1 MNISFFKKFAFF
13 ALLFLSSGIIYAQ
26 QTTINTNNLAAYNNA
41 IKLYNNKAY
50 AAAQKTFKEV
60 ANNNKNTAA
69 LKSDSEYFT
78 AMCAIKLNQVEAD
91 KLVLDFVENNPNSNK
106 KEKAFLNVGNYYFA
120 NKKAAYALKW
130 YSKVNPK
137 ILSIDNQQELNFK
150 MGYALLATGNLK
162 LAKNKFLPL
171 INNARYGNDSRYYY
185 GFIAYKQEDYD
196 TAEKHL
202 TEIAKQASYKS
213 EVTYYLLD
221 ISFKDGRFEKCI
233 EVGEKLLKDP
243 KQKEVSD
250 ISKIVGESYF
260 NLKKYKE
267 ALPYLRAYK
276 GKRGKWNNTDYY
288 QLGYTYYKQNDFE
301 NAVKNFNKIIGD
313 KNSVSQN
320 AYYHLAECYLYLER
334 KPEALNAFKSASEM
348 DFDAKIKEDA
358 FLNYAKLSYEQGN
371 PYKSVA
377 DVLQD
382 FLAAYPKSE
391 FYQEINQL
399 VVTSYLYQQDYQGAL
414 DYLAKKK
421 SKENRELT
429 KDVSYY
435 RGVQLFNLK
444 KLQEAYPYFISAT
457 ESSDT
462 KIKVSALYWKAE
474 TDFQLSNF
482 KKSLDGF
489 TKFKRTSGASQ
500 IDAFTSI
507 DYNIAYSHFKLKEY
521 AKAANS
527 FSLFIKK
534 TKEDNPLLDD
544 ANIRLADCYF
554 VTKRYSNAI
563 SAYDKVINNL
573 GVGSDYAVY
582 QKAISYGFLGDNS
595 KKINSLN
602 ALVNN
607 YELTSLQDDALFQLA
622 NTYVTVKNNAKAHE
636 TYNILLSRH
645 TKSSYVPKALL
656 RQGLVY
662 YNENNNAKALDK
674 FKKIVSDFPNSNE
687 AKEAVTNA
695 RNVYVDLG
703 QVDVYAAWVKNIS
716 FVNVTDADLDNTTY
730 EAAENKFLE
739 NNSEKAIEGFTKYI
753 AAFPN
758 GLHALKANFYLA
770 QSLSKTNQEE
780 KAAQYYK
787 YVVDQNFS
795 EYSEESLNKL
805 SQIYLEKEDWENATP
820 LLVRL
825 ELEANYPQNILF
837 AQSNLMKSYYQANLF
852 DDAVTYAEKVLQ
864 KDKLEENVEFDAKI
878 IIARSAF
885 KTDDLKT
892 AEEFYNEVERN
903 ASGELKAEALYY
915 NAYFKNQNKK
925 FKESNKVVQTL
936 IADYSTYK
944 YWGVKSYIIMAKN
957 YYGLKDAYQA
967 TYILE
972 NIIKNF
978 KQFNDV
984 ILDAQKE
991 LSTIKANEAKTNE
1004 SVTPNN
1010 NKRD

>member
-1 MNISFFKKFAFF
+1 MNIRFFKKFAFLVLITF
-13 ALLFLSSGIIYAQ
+13 SSSIIFAQ
-26 QTTINTNNLAAYNNA
+26 QTEAYTNHLAAYNNA
-41 IKLYNNKAY
+41 IELYNNKAY
-50 AAAQKTFKEV
+50 AAAQKIFKEV
-60 ANNNKNTAA
+60 ALKSESSTT
-69 LKSDSEYFT
+69 LKSDSEYYT
-78 AMCAIKLNQVEAD
+78 AMSAIKLNQVEAD
-91 KLVLDFVENNPNSNK
+91 KMVINFVENNPNSNK

-130 YSKVNPK
+130 YYKVNRNV
-137 ILSIDNQQELNFK
+137 LSTDNKKELDFK
-150 MGYALLATGNLK
+150 MGYALLSTGNLK
-162 LAKNKFLPL
+162 LARKKFFPL
-171 INNARYGNDSRYYY
+171 INDARYGNDSRYYF
-185 GFIAYKQEDYD
+185 GFIAYKQADYE
-196 TAEKHL
+196 TAEIHL
-202 TEIAKQASYKS
+202 QEIAKQASYKS

-221 ISFKDGRFEKCI
+221 ISFKDGRFKKSI
-233 EVGEKLLKDP
+233 EIGEKLLKDP
-243 KQKEVSD
+243 KQKEISD

-267 ALPYLRAYK
+267 ALPFLRAYK

-301 NAVKNFNKIIGD
+301 NAVKNFNKIIDD
-313 KNSVSQN
+313 KNSFSQN
-320 AYYHLAECYLYLER
+320 AYYHLAECYLYLDR

-377 DVLQD
+377 EVLQD
-382 FLAAYPKSE
+382 FLTAYPKSP

-399 VVTSYLYQQDYQGAL
+399 VVTSYLHQQDYQGAL

-421 SKENRELT
+421 SNENKALT
-429 KDVSYY
+429 KEVSYY

-444 KLQEAYPYFISAT
+444 KLQEAYPYFSAAT
-457 ESSDT
+457 TSSNN

-489 TKFKRTSGASQ
+489 TTFKKTSGASQ
-500 IDAFTSI
+500 IDAFNTI

-521 AKAANS
+521 TKAASSFNS
-527 FSLFIKK
+527 FIRK

-554 VTKRYSNAI
+554 VTKKYANAI

-573 GVGSDYAVY
+573 GVGSDYAMY
-582 QKAISYGFLGDNS
+582 QKAISFGFLGDNT
-595 KKINSLN
+595 KKISMLN
-602 ALVNN
+602 DLVTN
-607 YELTSLQDDALFQLA
+607 YEFTNLQDDALFQLA
-622 NTYVTVKNNAKAHE
+622 NTYVAVKNNAKAHE
-636 TYNILLSRH
+636 TFNTLLSQH
-645 TKSSYVPKALL
+645 TKSSYIPNTLL
-656 RQGLVY
+656 RQGLLY
-662 YNENNNAKALDK
+662 YNENNNAKALER
-674 FKKIVSDFPNSNE
+674 FKRIVSEYPNSNE
-687 AKEAVTNA
+687 AKGAVTNA

-703 QVDVYAAWVKNIS
+703 QVDIYAAWVKNIS
-716 FVNVTDADLDNTTY
+716 FVNVTDADLDNATY

-739 NNSEKAIEGFTKYI
+739 NNAEKAIEGFKKYI

-758 GLHALKANFYLA
+758 GLNALKANFYLA
-770 QSLSKTNQEE
+770 QSLSKINQAE
-780 KAAQYYK
+780 KAVQYYT
-787 YVVDQNFS
+787 YVVNQNQS
-795 EYSEESLNKL
+795 EFSEESLNKL
-805 SQIYLEKEDWENATP
+805 SQIYLEKADWVNATP
-820 LLVRL
+820 LLIRL
-825 ELEANYPQNILF
+825 EQEANYPQNILF
-837 AQSNLMKSYYQANLF
+837 AQSNLMKSYYQKNLF
-852 DDAVTYAEKVLQ
+852 DEAVAYAEKVLQ
-864 KDKLEENVEFDAKI
+864 KDKLEENVEFDAKT

-892 AEEFYNEVERN
+892 AEEFYNEVEHN
-903 ASGELKAEALYY
+903 ASGELKAEALYF
-915 NAYFKNQNKK
+915 NAYFKNQDKK
-925 FKESNKVVQTL
+925 YAESNKVVQTL

-978 KQFNDV
+978 TQFEDV
-984 ILDAQKE
+984 ILDAQRE
-991 LSTIKANEAKTNE
+991 LSIIKTNEAKTNE

-1010 NKRD
+1010 N

>member
-1 MNISFFKKFAFF
+1 MNIRFFKKIAF
-13 ALLFLSSGIIYAQ
+13 LVLITLSSSIAFAQ
-26 QTTINTNNLAAYNNA
+26 QTEMNTNSLTDYNHA

-50 AAAQKTFKEV
+50 AAAQKKFKEV
-60 ANNNKNTAA
+60 VNQNNNTAT
-69 LKSDSEYFT
+69 LKSDSEYYT
-78 AMCAIKLNQVEAD
+78 AMCAIKLNQTEAD
-91 KLVLDFVENNPNSNK
+91 KMVLSFVENNPNSNK

-120 NKKAAYALKW
+120 NKKASHALKW
-130 YSKVNPK
+130 YGKVNRK
-137 ILSIDNQQELNFK
+137 LLSTENQKELDFK
-150 MGYALLATGNLK
+150 MGYAMLTTGNLK
-162 LAKNKFLPL
+162 LAKNKFFPL
-171 INNARYGNDSRYYY
+171 INDARYGNDSRYYY
-185 GFIAYKQEDYD
+185 GFIAYKQADYE
-196 TAEKHL
+196 TAEIHL
-202 TEIAKQASYKS
+202 TEIAKQASYKN

-221 ISFKDGRFEKCI
+221 ISFKDGKFEKSI
-233 EVGEKLLKDP
+233 EIGKKLLKNK
-243 KQKEVSD
+243 KQKERSD

-267 ALPYLRAYK
+267 ALPYLQAYK

-288 QLGYTYYKQNDFE
+288 QLGYTFYKQNDFE
-301 NAVKNFNKIIGD
+301 NAVKNFNKIIGET
-313 KNSVSQN
+313 NSVSQN
-320 AYYHLAECYLYLER
+320 AYYHLAECYLYLEK

-348 DFDAKIKEDA
+348 NFDPKIKEDA

-377 DVLQD
+377 EVLQD
-382 FLAAYPKSE
+382 FLTAYPKSQ

-399 VVTSYLYQQDYQGAL
+399 VVTSYLHQQDYKGAL
-414 DYLAKKK
+414 NYLAKKK
-421 SKENRELT
+421 SNENRELT

-444 KLQEAYPYFISAT
+444 KLQEAYPYFTAAT
-457 ESSDT
+457 KSSDT
-462 KIKVSALYWKAE
+462 KIKVSAMFWKAE

-482 KKSLDGF
+482 KKSLAGF
-489 TKFKRTSGASQ
+489 TAFKKVSGASQ
-500 IDAFTSI
+500 IDVFKAI
-507 DYNIAYSHFKLKEY
+507 DYNIAYSHFKLKDY
-521 AKAANS
+521 ANAANS
-527 FSLFIKK
+527 FSNFIRK
-534 TKEDNPLLDD
+534 TNNENPLFDD

-554 VTKRYSNAI
+554 VTKKYSNAI
-563 SAYDKVINNL
+563 SAYDKVINNA
-573 GVGSDYAVY
+573 GVGSDYATY
-582 QKAISYGFLGDNS
+582 QKAISFGFLGDNS
-595 KKINSLN
+595 KKIDNLN
-602 ALVNN
+602 ILVTNFD
-607 YELTSLQDDALFQLA
+607 LTTLQDDGLFQLA
-622 NTYVTVKNNAKAHE
+622 NTYVAAKNNSKAHE
-636 TYNILLSRH
+636 TYNTLITNH
-645 TKSSYVPKALL
+645 TKSSYIPKALL

-662 YNENNNAKALDK
+662 YNESNNLKALEK
-674 FKKIVSDFPNSNE
+674 FKKIVSAFPNSNE
-687 AKEAVTNA
+687 AREAVTNA

-716 FVNVTDADLDNTTY
+716 FVNVTDSDLDDTTY

-739 NNSEKAIEGFTKYI
+739 NNATKAIEGFTKYI

-770 QSLSKTNQEE
+770 QSLSKTNQEA
-780 KAAQYYK
+780 KAEQYYK

-795 EYSEESLNKL
+795 EFSEESLNKL
-805 SQIYLEKEDWENATP
+805 SQIYLEKEDWKNATP

-837 AQSNLMKSYYQANLF
+837 AQSNLMKSYYQANQF
-852 DDAVTYAEKVLQ
+852 TEAVAYAEKILLT
-864 KDKLEENVEFDAKI
+864 DKLEENVEFDAKI

-892 AEEFYNEVERN
+892 AEEFYTEVERN

-925 FKESNKVVQTL
+925 YAASNKIVQTL

-978 KQFNDV
+978 KQFEDV
-984 ILDAQKE
+984 ILDAQRE
-991 LSTIKANEAKTNE
+991 LANIKANEAKTNE
-1004 SVTPNN
+1004 SVTPNKN
-1010 NKRD
+1010 

>member
-1 MNISFFKKFAFF
+1 MNIRFFKKFAFLVVLIF
-13 ALLFLSSGIIYAQ
+13 SCSLISAQ
-26 QTTINTNNLAAYNNA
+26 QTEMNANNLATYNNA

-50 AAAQKTFKEV
+50 AAAQKKFKEV
-60 ANNNKNTAA
+60 AEKTKNIGA
-69 LKSDSEYFT
+69 LKSDSEYYN
-78 AMCAIKLNQVEAD
+78 AMCAIKLNQTEAD
-91 KLVLDFVENNPNSNK
+91 KMVLSFVENNPNSNK

-120 NKKAAYALKW
+120 NKKASYALKW
-130 YSKVNPK
+130 YAKVNPK
-137 ILSIDNQQELNFK
+137 ALSTENKKELDFK
-150 MGYALLATGNLK
+150 MGYAMLTTGNLK
-162 LAKNKFLPL
+162 LARNKFLPL
-171 INNARYGNDSRYYY
+171 INDARYGNDARYYY
-185 GFIAYKQEDYD
+185 GFIAYKQKDYE
-196 TAEKHL
+196 TAETHL
-202 TEIAKQASYKS
+202 TEIAKQASYKN
-213 EVTYYLLD
+213 EATYYLLD
-221 ISFKDGRFEKCI
+221 ISFKDGRFEESIKI
-233 EVGEKLLKDP
+233 GKKLLLNKT
-243 KQKEVSD
+243 QKNSSD
-250 ISKIVGESYF
+250 ISKIIGESYF

-267 ALPYLRAYK
+267 ALPYLRTYK

-288 QLGYTYYKQNDFE
+288 QLGYAYYKQNDFE

-313 KNSVSQN
+313 KNAVSQN
-320 AYYHLAECYLYLER
+320 AYYHLAECYLYLEK
-334 KPEALNAFKSASEM
+334 KPEALNAFKSASEL

-382 FLAAYPKSE
+382 FLSAYPKSPY
-391 FYQEINQL
+391 YQEINQL
-399 VVTSYLYQQDYQGAL
+399 VVTSYLYQQDYKGAL

-421 SKENRELT
+421 SNENRELT

-444 KLQEAYPYFISAT
+444 KLQEAYPYFIAAT
-457 ESSDT
+457 KSSDN
-462 KIKVSALYWKAE
+462 KIKVSAMFWKAE

-482 KKSLDGF
+482 KKSLTGF
-489 TKFKRTSGASQ
+489 TVFKKTTGASQ
-500 IDAFTSI
+500 IDEFKSI
-507 DYNIAYSHFKLKEY
+507 DYNIAYSYFKLKEY
-521 AKAANS
+521 EKAANA
-527 FSLFIKK
+527 FSNFIKK
-534 TKEDNPLLDD
+534 TNQENPLLDD

-554 VTKRYSNAI
+554 VTKKYSNAI
-563 SAYDKVINNL
+563 LAYDKVINNL
-573 GVGSDYAVY
+573 GVGSDYATY
-582 QKAISYGFLGDNS
+582 QKAISYGFLGDDS
-595 KKINSLN
+595 KKIANLN
-602 ALVNN
+602 NLVKN
-607 YELTSLQDDALFQLA
+607 YEITNLQDDALFQLA
-622 NTYVTVKNNAKAHE
+622 NTYVAIKNNAKAHQ
-636 TYNILLSRH
+636 TYNLLLTKH
-645 TKSSYVPKALL
+645 TKSSYIPKALL

-662 YNENNNAKALDK
+662 YNESNNLKALEK

-687 AKEAVTNA
+687 AKQAVTNA

-716 FVNVTDADLDNTTY
+716 FVNVTDSDLDDTTY

-739 NNSEKAIEGFTKYI
+739 NNAQKAIEGFTKYI

-758 GLHALKANFYLA
+758 GINALKANFYLA
-770 QSLSKTNQEE
+770 QSLYKTNQAE
-780 KAAQYYK
+780 KSEQYYK

-795 EYSEESLNKL
+795 EFSEEALNKL
-805 SQIYLEKEDWENATP
+805 SQIYLEKEDWEKATP

-837 AQSNLMKSYYQANLF
+837 AQSNLMKSYYQANNF
-852 DDAVTYAEKVLQ
+852 KDAVAYAEKVLQ
-864 KDKLEENVEFDAKI
+864 KDKLEKNVEFDAKI

-885 KTDDLKT
+885 KTGDLQT

-903 ASGELKAEALYY
+903 ANGELKAEALYY

-925 FKESNKVVQTL
+925 YAASNKIVQTL

-984 ILDAQKE
+984 ILDAQRE
-991 LSTIKANEAKTNE
+991 LETIKANEAKTNE

-1010 NKRD
+1010 N

>member
-1 MNISFFKKFAFF
+1 MNIRFFKKFAFLVVF
-13 ALLFLSSGIIYAQ
+13 TVSSSVISAQ
-26 QTTINTNNLAAYNNA
+26 QTEMETNSLADYNNA

-60 ANNNKNTAA
+60 ALKNKSTAA
-69 LKSDSEYFT
+69 LKSDSEYYT

-91 KLVLDFVENNPNSNK
+91 KMVLAFVENNPNSNK

-120 NKKAAYALKW
+120 NKKASYALKW
-130 YSKVNPK
+130 YSKVNREV
-137 ILSIDNQQELNFK
+137 LSTENKKELDFK
-150 MGYALLATGNLK
+150 MGYAMLTTGNLK
-162 LAKNKFLPL
+162 LARKKFFPL
-171 INNARYGNDSRYYY
+171 INDARYGNDSRYYY
-185 GFIAYKQEDYD
+185 GFIAYKQADYE
-196 TAEKHL
+196 TAEIHL
-202 TEIAKQASYKS
+202 QEIAKQASYTS

-221 ISFKDGRFEKCI
+221 ISFKDGRFEKSI
-233 EVGEKLLKDP
+233 EIGEKLLKDP
-243 KQKEVSD
+243 KQKEISD

-267 ALPYLRAYK
+267 ALPYLNAYK

-288 QLGYTYYKQNDFE
+288 QLGYAYYKQNDFE

-382 FLAAYPKSE
+382 FLTAYPKSP

-399 VVTSYLYQQDYQGAL
+399 VVTSYLYQQDYEGAL

-421 SKENRELT
+421 SNENKEFT

-444 KLQEAYPYFISAT
+444 QLQEAYPYFIAAT
-457 ESSDT
+457 TSSDT

-474 TDFQLSNF
+474 TDYQLSNF

-489 TKFKRTSGASQ
+489 TTFKKTSGASQ
-500 IDAFTSI
+500 IDVFKTI

-521 AKAANS
+521 TKAASSFNS
-527 FSLFIKK
+527 FIRKA
-534 TKEDNPLLDD
+534 KEGNPLLDD

-554 VTKRYSNAI
+554 VTKKYSNAI

-573 GVGSDYAVY
+573 GVGSDYATY
-582 QKAISYGFLGDNS
+582 QKAISFGFLGNNT
-595 KKINSLN
+595 KKINNLN
-602 ALVNN
+602 NLVTN

-622 NTYVTVKNNAKAHE
+622 NTYVSVKNNAKAHE
-636 TYNILLSRH
+636 TFNRLLSQH

-656 RQGLVY
+656 RQGLLY
-662 YNENNNAKALDK
+662 YNDNDNAQALDR
-674 FKKIVSDFPNSNE
+674 FKKIVSEYPNSSE
-687 AKEAVTNA
+687 AREAVTNA

-730 EAAENKFLE
+730 ESAENKFLE
-739 NNSEKAIEGFTKYI
+739 NNAEKAIEGFTKYI

-770 QSLSKTNQEE
+770 QSLSKTNQTE
-780 KAAQYYK
+780 KATQYYQ
-787 YVVDQNFS
+787 YVVDQNQS
-795 EYSEESLNKL
+795 EFSEESLNKL
-805 SQIYLEKEDWENATP
+805 SQIYLEKADWVHATP
-820 LLVRL
+820 LLIRL
-825 ELEANYPQNILF
+825 EQEANYPQNILF
-837 AQSNLMKSYYQANLF
+837 AQSNLMKSYYEANEF
-852 DDAVTYAEKVLQ
+852 KEAVKYAEKVLQ
-864 KDKLEENVEFDAKI
+864 KDKLEENVEFDAKT

-885 KTDDLKT
+885 KTDDLIT

-903 ASGELKAEALYY
+903 ASGELKAEALYF

-925 FKESNKVVQTL
+925 YAESNKVVQTL

-978 KQFNDV
+978 TQFDDV
-984 ILDAQKE
+984 ILDAQRE
-991 LSTIKANEAKTNE
+991 LSTIKTNEAKTNE

>member
-1 MNISFFKKFAFF
+1 MNIRFFKKFAF
-13 ALLFLSSGIIYAQ
+13 LVLIVLSSGVISAQ
-26 QTTINTNNLAAYNNA
+26 QTEIETNSLAAYNNA
-41 IKLYNNKAY
+41 ITLYNNKAY

-60 ANNNKNTAA
+60 ALKNESTSA
-69 LKSDSEYFT
+69 LKSDSEYYT
-78 AMCAIKLNQVEAD
+78 AMCAIKLDQVEAD
-91 KLVLDFVENNPNSNK
+91 KMVLNFVENNPNSNK
-106 KEKAFLNVGNYYFA
+106 KELAFLNVGNYYFA

-137 ILSIDNQQELNFK
+137 ILSTDNQQELDFK

-162 LAKNKFLPL
+162 LARNKFLPL

-185 GFIAYKQEDYD
+185 GFIAYKQEDYE
-196 TAEKHL
+196 TAEIHL

-221 ISFKDGRFEKCI
+221 ISFKDGQFEKCI
-233 EVGEKLLKDP
+233 EVGEKLLQDP
-243 KQKEVSD
+243 KQKEISD

-267 ALPYLRAYK
+267 ALPYLEAYK
-276 GKRGKWNNTDYY
+276 GNRGKWNNTDYY
-288 QLGYTYYKQNDFE
+288 QLGYAYYKQNDFE

-377 DVLQD
+377 EVLQD
-382 FLAAYPKSE
+382 FLTAYPKSP

-414 DYLAKKK
+414 DYLAKKN
-421 SKENRELT
+421 SNENRELT

-444 KLQEAYPYFISAT
+444 KLQEAYPYLSAAT
-457 ESSDT
+457 TSSDN

-489 TKFKRTSGASQ
+489 TTYKKASGASQ
-500 IDAFTSI
+500 IDAYKTI

-521 AKAANS
+521 TKAASS
-527 FSLFIKK
+527 FTSFIRN
-534 TKEDNPLLDD
+534 TNEDNPLLDD

-554 VTKRYSNAI
+554 VTKNYSNAI
-563 SAYDKVINNL
+563 LAYDKVINNL

-582 QKAISYGFLGDNS
+582 QKAISFGFLGDNS
-595 KKINSLN
+595 KKISNLN
-602 ALVNN
+602 NLVTN
-607 YELTSLQDDALFQLA
+607 YEFTNLQDDALFQLA
-622 NTYVTVKNNAKAHE
+622 NTYVAIKDNEKAHE
-636 TYNILLSRH
+636 TYNSLLTKH
-645 TKSSYVPKALL
+645 TKSSYIPKALL
-656 RQGLVY
+656 RQGLLY
-662 YNENNNAKALDK
+662 YNENNNTQALEK
-674 FKKIVSDFPNSNE
+674 FKIIVSTFSNSKE
-687 AKEAVTNA
+687 AREAVTNA

-703 QVDVYAAWVKNIS
+703 QVDLYAAWVKNIS

-730 EAAENKFLE
+730 ESAENKFLE

-770 QSLSKTNQEE
+770 RSLSKTEQEE

-795 EYSEESLNKL
+795 EFSEESLNKL

-825 ELEANYPQNILF
+825 EQEANYPQNILF
-837 AQSNLMKSYYQANLF
+837 AQSNLMKSYYQKNLF
-852 DDAVTYAEKVLQ
+852 KEAVEYAEKVLQ
-864 KDKLEENVEFDAKI
+864 KDKLEENIEFDAKI

-885 KTDDLKT
+885 KTDDLQR

-915 NAYFKNQNKK
+915 NAFFKNQNKK
-925 FKESNKVVQTL
+925 YAESNKVVQTL

-978 KQFNDV
+978 TQFDDV

-991 LSTIKANEAKTNE
+991 LSNIKNNEAKTNE

>member
-1 MNISFFKKFAFF
+1 MNIRFFKKFAFLVVLIF
-13 ALLFLSSGIIYAQ
+13 SCSLISAQ
-26 QTTINTNNLAAYNNA
+26 QTEMNANNLATYNNA

-50 AAAQKTFKEV
+50 AAAQKKFKEV
-60 ANNNKNTAA
+60 AEKTKNIGA
-69 LKSDSEYFT
+69 LKSDSEYYN
-78 AMCAIKLNQVEAD
+78 AMCAIKLNQTEAD
-91 KLVLDFVENNPNSNK
+91 KMVLSFVENNPNSNK

-120 NKKAAYALKW
+120 NKKASYALKW
-130 YSKVNPK
+130 YAKVNPK
-137 ILSIDNQQELNFK
+137 ALSTENKKELDFK
-150 MGYALLATGNLK
+150 MGYAMLTTGNLK
-162 LAKNKFLPL
+162 LARNKFLPL
-171 INNARYGNDSRYYY
+171 INDARYGNDARYYY
-185 GFIAYKQEDYD
+185 GFIAYKQKDYE
-196 TAEKHL
+196 TAETHL
-202 TEIAKQASYKS
+202 TEIAKQASYKN
-213 EVTYYLLD
+213 EATYYLLD
-221 ISFKDGRFEKCI
+221 ISFKDGRFEESIKI
-233 EVGEKLLKDP
+233 GKKLLLNKT
-243 KQKEVSD
+243 QKNSSD
-250 ISKIVGESYF
+250 ISKIIGESYF

-267 ALPYLRAYK
+267 ALPYLRTYK

-288 QLGYTYYKQNDFE
+288 QLGYAYYKQNDFE

-313 KNSVSQN
+313 KNAVSQN
-320 AYYHLAECYLYLER
+320 AYYHLAECYLYLEK
-334 KPEALNAFKSASEM
+334 KPEALNAFKSASEL

-382 FLAAYPKSE
+382 FLSAYPKSPY
-391 FYQEINQL
+391 YQEINQL
-399 VVTSYLYQQDYQGAL
+399 VVTSYLYQQDYKGAL

-421 SKENRELT
+421 SNENRELT

-444 KLQEAYPYFISAT
+444 KLQEAYPYFIAAT
-457 ESSDT
+457 KSSDN
-462 KIKVSALYWKAE
+462 KIKVSAMFWKAE

-482 KKSLDGF
+482 KKSLTGF
-489 TKFKRTSGASQ
+489 TVFKKTTGASQ
-500 IDAFTSI
+500 IDEFKSI
-507 DYNIAYSHFKLKEY
+507 DYNIAYSYFKLKEY
-521 AKAANS
+521 EKAANA
-527 FSLFIKK
+527 FSNFIKK
-534 TKEDNPLLDD
+534 TNQENPLLDD

-554 VTKRYSNAI
+554 VTKKYSNAI
-563 SAYDKVINNL
+563 LAYDKVINNL
-573 GVGSDYAVY
+573 GVGSDYATY
-582 QKAISYGFLGDNS
+582 QKAISYGFLGDDS
-595 KKINSLN
+595 KKIANLN
-602 ALVNN
+602 NLVKN
-607 YELTSLQDDALFQLA
+607 YEITSLQDDALFQLA
-622 NTYVTVKNNAKAHE
+622 NTYVAIKNNAKAHQ
-636 TYNILLSRH
+636 TYNLLLTKH
-645 TKSSYVPKALL
+645 TKSSYIPKALL
-656 RQGLVY
+656 RQGLLF
-662 YNENNNAKALDK
+662 YNESNNLKALEK

-687 AKEAVTNA
+687 AKQAVTNA

-703 QVDVYAAWVKNIS
+703 QVDIYAAWVKNIS
-716 FVNVTDADLDNTTY
+716 FVNVTDADLDDTTY

-739 NNSEKAIEGFTKYI
+739 NNAQKAIEGFTKYI

-758 GLHALKANFYLA
+758 GINALKANFYLA
-770 QSLSKTNQEE
+770 QSLYKTNQAE
-780 KAAQYYK
+780 KSEQYYK

-795 EYSEESLNKL
+795 EFSEEALNKL
-805 SQIYLEKEDWENATP
+805 AQIYLEKEDWEKATP

-837 AQSNLMKSYYQANLF
+837 AQSNLMKSYYQANNF
-852 DDAVTYAEKVLQ
+852 KDAVAYAEKVLQ
-864 KDKLEENVEFDAKI
+864 KDKLEKNVEFDAKI

-885 KTDDLKT
+885 KTGDLQT

-903 ASGELKAEALYY
+903 ANGELKAEALYY

-925 FKESNKVVQTL
+925 YAASNKIVQTL

-984 ILDAQKE
+984 ILDAQRE
-991 LSTIKANEAKTNE
+991 LETIKANEAKTNE

-1010 NKRD
+1010 N

>member
-1 MNISFFKKFAFF
+1 MNSRFLKNVAFLTF
-13 ALLFLSSGIIYAQ
+13 LLLSYHSLSAQ
-26 QTTINTNNLAAYNNA
+26 KSEMNANSYTAYNHA
-41 IKLYNNKAY
+41 KKLYNNKAY
-50 AAAQKTFKEV
+50 AAAQKTFREV
-60 ANNNKNTAA
+60 EHNHESTAT
-69 LKSDSEYFT
+69 LKSDAAYYS
-78 AMCAIKLNQVEAD
+78 AMCAIKLHQVEAD
-91 KLVLDFVENNPNSNK
+91 KMVLDFVENHPNSNK

-137 ILSIDNQQELNFK
+137 ILSKANQQELNFK
-150 MGYALLATGNLK
+150 MGYAMLATGNLK
-162 LAKNKFLPL
+162 LARKKFLPL
-171 INNARYGNDSRYYY
+171 INDARYGNDSRYYY
-185 GFIAYKQEDYD
+185 GYIAYKQEDYEE
-196 TAEKHL
+196 AETHL

-213 EVTYYLLD
+213 EATYYLLD

-233 EVGEKLLKDP
+233 EIGKKLLLDP
-243 KQKEVSD
+243 KQKERSD
-250 ISKIVGESYF
+250 ISKIIGESYF

-267 ALPYLRAYK
+267 ALPYLRDYK

-313 KNSVSQN
+313 KNNVSQN

-348 DFDAKIKEDA
+348 DYDLKIKEDA
-358 FLNYAKLSYEQGN
+358 FLNYAKLSYEEGN

-377 DVLQD
+377 EVLQD
-382 FLAAYPKSE
+382 FLTAYPKSPY
-391 FYQEINQL
+391 YQEINEL

-421 SKENRELT
+421 SRENREFI

-435 RGVQLFNLK
+435 RGIQLFNLK
-444 KLQEAYPYFISAT
+444 KLQEAHPYFVAAT
-457 ESSDT
+457 SSSDNT
-462 KIKVSALYWKAE
+462 IKVSAIYWQAE

-482 KKSLDGF
+482 QKSLDGF
-489 TKFKRTSGASQ
+489 NKFKRTSGSSK
-500 IDAFTSI
+500 IDEYKNI
-507 DYNIAYSHFKLKEY
+507 DYNIAYSHFKLKDY
-521 AKAANS
+521 NRAANS
-527 FSLFIKK
+527 FGRFVSK
-534 TKEDNPLLDD
+534 TKEDNPLFDD

-554 VTKRYSNAI
+554 VTKKYSNAI
-563 SAYDKVINNL
+563 KAYDKVISNL
-573 GVGSDYAVY
+573 GVGSDYALY
-582 QKAISYGFLGDNS
+582 QKAVSYGFLGDNN
-595 KKINSLN
+595 KKIQNLSD
-602 ALVNN
+602 LVRN
-607 YELTSLQDDALFQLA
+607 YEFTSLLDDALFQLA
-622 NTYVTVKNNAKAHE
+622 NTFVTIKNNTKAHE
-636 TYNILLSRH
+636 TYNILLTNH
-645 TKSSYVPKALL
+645 TKSSYLPKALL

-662 YNENNNAKALDK
+662 YNDNENQNALAK
-674 FKKIVSDFPNSNE
+674 FKKIVSDYPNSNE
-687 AKEAVTNA
+687 AREAVSNA

-716 FVNVTDADLDNTTY
+716 FANVTDADLDNTTY

-739 NNSEKAIEGFTKYI
+739 NNTTKAIEGFTKYVNSY
-753 AAFPN
+753 PN

-770 QSLSKTNQEE
+770 QLLFKTNLPE
-780 KAAQYYK
+780 KA
-787 YVVDQNFS
+787 VVNYQFVIDKGLS
-795 EYSEESLNKL
+795 EYSEEALNKL
-805 SQIYLEKEDWENATP
+805 SQIYLEKEEWQNATP
-820 LLVRL
+820 LLIRL
-825 ELEANYPQNILF
+825 EQEANYPQNILF
-837 AQSNLMKSYYQANLF
+837 AQSNLMKGYYQANLF
-852 DDAVTYAEKVLQ
+852 EKAVEYAEKVLQ
-864 KDKLEENVEFDAKI
+864 KDKLDENVEFDAKI

-885 KTDDLKT
+885 KTDDMLR
-892 AEEFYNEVERN
+892 AEEFYDEVERN

-925 FKESNKVVQTL
+925 YKESNKIVQKL

-978 KQFNDV
+978 TQFDDV
-984 ILDAQKE
+984 ILEAKKE
-991 LSTIKANEAKTNE
+991 LTNIKNNEAKTNE

-1010 NKRD
+1010 N